1 MFRRDR
7 KPPCFG
13 WLARTAPSQ
22 GRRRPT
28 VAYRAQRPSHVKSW
42 NHDREYTWVTAE
54 SLTRTGMSPPREIM
68 LDIAAKLATLFL
80 GLAPP
85 DIRRSQA
92 QEESRRGP
100 LFDRAAHTPH
110 GGDRSLYRAGA
121 AQCGRPGLNRPV
133 ERGALPQE
141 S

>member
-92 QEESRRGP
+92 QEESRELSRDVKHNFAWWTHSCTSQA
-100 LFDRAAHTPH
+100 L
-110 GGDRSLYRAGA
+110 
-121 AQCGRPGLNRPV
+121 GRDPCIFAVVIP
-133 ERGALPQE
+133 
-141 S
+141 